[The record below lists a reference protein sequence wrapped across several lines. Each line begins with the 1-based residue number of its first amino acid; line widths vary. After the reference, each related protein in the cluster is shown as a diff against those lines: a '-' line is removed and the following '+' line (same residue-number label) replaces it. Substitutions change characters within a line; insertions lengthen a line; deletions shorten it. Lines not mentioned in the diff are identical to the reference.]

1 MANIESSSQ
10 KEEDTCKLQGKQS
23 NYSTSEHIL
32 TIDRLQESPN
42 DNSSNE
48 EAPVNINSNN
58 SKRKA
63 YDEENETRSQKRVK
77 QSTSPTNL
85 LSQSEKSPTAKINLP
100 SRSTTPKIQS
110 SAPEPAINEDEWAA
124 FQAEI
129 AATEILQS
137 DAGVV
142 VSAPALTADEI
153 KKISAEEE
161 YILKRERE
169 EAERTGE
176 KADEARKIEEELEKM
191 EILEEKVK
199 RLRERREELRKKES
213 LTHLKKQVSTR
224 TTPPSPGSSGRNVSD
239 EDEDSD
245 EGWDGFRLSR

>member
-1 MANIESSSQ
+1 M
-10 KEEDTCKLQGKQS
+10 T
-23 NYSTSEHIL
+23 L
-32 TIDRLQESPN
+32 TIFRTLQESPN
-42 DNSSNE
+42 DNSSLG
-48 EAPVNINSNN
+48 EAPVNKDSTN

-63 YDEENETRSQKRVK
+63 YDDENETRSQKRVK
-77 QSTSPTNL
+77 HSTSPTNS
-85 LSQSEKSPTAKINLP
+85 LSPTEKSPSAKFILP
-100 SRSTTPKIQS
+100 SRSATPTIQPL
-110 SAPEPAINEDEWAA
+110 APEAAINEDEWAA

-129 AATEILQS
+129 AATEILES

-142 VSAPALTADEI
+142 VSVPALTADEI
-153 KKISAEEE
+153 KKRSAEEE

-199 RLRERREELRKKES
+199 RLREKREELRKKES
-213 LTHLKKQVSTR
+213 FTHLKKHVSPR
-224 TTPPSPGSSGRNVSD
+224 ATPPPPGSSGSNVSD

-245 EGWDGFRLSR
+245 EGWDGFRLSK